1 MVCRFT
7 TRSGSVISPIS
18 PPFAASAPRRST
30 PRLRS
35 RGRACRRADCFRG
48 PRPKATKRVYALR
61 GRVRCG
67 HCERRMEGTPRENR
81 IYYRCAAR
89 SIVPGSPILATHPKN
104 IYLPENA
111 VLPHLNDWI
120 SGLLAP
126 KNRDTTVA
134 APIGAQPGATANT
147 RTEPLRQRIKDAET
161 RLRSSKPP
169 SKQAPTRPPWSTR
182 STARRLSG
190 TRRVSNSTPCPPG
203 GQPALPRS
211 NAMIDYLDTIGRQVN
226 DASPARLQELYTAL
240 DLELLY
246 NAEDR
251 MLDVSIRSAG
261 RGSKRV
267 RGGT

>member
-1 MVCRFT
+1 
-7 TRSGSVISPIS
+7 
-18 PPFAASAPRRST
+18 
-30 PRLRS
+30 
-35 RGRACRRADCFRG
+35 
-48 PRPKATKRVYALR
+48 
-61 GRVRCG
+61 
-67 HCERRMEGTPRENR
+67 MEGTPREAR

-104 IYLPENA
+104 IYLPESA

-134 APIGAQPGATANT
+134 ALVGAQPGTTTNT
-147 RTEPLRQRIKDAET
+147 RTEPLRHRIKDAET
-161 RLRSSKPP
+161 RLRRL
-169 SKQAPTRPPWSTR
+169 QAAIEAGADPAALIDALNRAQAER
-182 STARRLSG
+182 DAARTELD
-190 TRRVSNSTPCPPG
+190 
-203 GQPALPRS
+203 ALPASREVGPAEVD
-211 NAMIDYLDTIGRQVN
+211 AMIDYLDTIGRQVN
-226 DASPARLQELYTAL
+226 DAGPAKLQELYTAL

-251 MLDVSIRSAG
+251 MLDVSIRSG